1 MSLTRLLLQILLAT
15 KGGGAR
21 DWELSTVVRVAYGL
35 GDTTQEPRSTTA
47 TTNDTNSTTAFS
59 LDYLAHLRHLD
70 LEWTA
75 AGDHFTRPNIKIQ
88 GDLDMYILGD
98 EYGKLIDFD
107 QFLDAWMDN
116 YLSRDIRIW
125 CLWTILRREVTW
137 AIAGPILEQL
147 RSLVIPVSDIRRY
160 HGSID
165 RFRNLEEVRFSLD
178 EPLDYGEEYSMDLTA
193 EFVKTTQQ
201 RKAESL
207 AAIVMFVKDHV
218 RLFPARLQFVTCTNG
233 ALYNFEPQ
241 ECPKETLVEISQ
253 LLPTLPRPLYLD
265 EHNWS
270 RFIVAPL
277 RIDLG
282 AVERVVFPEDTHT
295 WWYRTVCE
303 NREFLRRCRS
313 LRKLKMVTL
322 GPGTFRWAVQEKQ
335 DMDRFDNRAAPDVAS
350 TTLLS
355 SSTNEHLPQKKD
367 DKQRVGHGL
376 MPIRSITI
384 SEDSLPFADEIN
396 DIAIGFSQTL
406 ERLSIQASTQTEPFP
421 QLGRVIPVG
430 QGWVNLPVLRKLYL
444 DTANASLVLD
454 RQIWVRCPG
463 LVRLEVVDPTIRYR
477 CQDIIPCLPG
487 HHANL
492 DILSLQGSSAL
503 TFDPA
508 TLDSTPKLTSLYI
521 FTGDMDAPRVFI
533 PPVQELERSYGMQGE
548 YDQEQ
553 DEEGVGEIS
562 FQTGSDGT
570 TNIIVRPRWTWNWD
584 LPVLTCAM
592 FNSEFAY
599 RFQFRMLQ
607 GCPHLETLQLNMTS
621 MDGPHAHTRVLSD
634 ADLFIPPFSS
644 LSSSSTSSSHSI
656 SGNNIQQGE
665 RIASPSLRFLELS
678 GHWVID
684 DMLLG
689 EFLAGTFPNLT
700 TFKKKTFGGISL
712 VGLLKVMREF
722 SLDEGCDDAGGI
734 GGVGGEG
741 GDIGKGKNGE
751 RAGGGRLTLSNLQ
764 MVRIFTPF
772 NLGDVELTNELGVYP
787 YVSYKGQER
796 LNARVCLKPMI
807 LFGGEL
813 FGARD
818 YYYNERLCVV
828 LRDPIR

>member
-1 MSLTRLLLQILLAT
+1 
-15 KGGGAR
+15 
-21 DWELSTVVRVAYGL
+21 
-35 GDTTQEPRSTTA
+35 
-47 TTNDTNSTTAFS
+47 
-59 LDYLAHLRHLD
+59 
-70 LEWTA
+70 
-75 AGDHFTRPNIKIQ
+75 
-88 GDLDMYILGD
+88 MYILGD

-178 EPLDYGEEYSMDLTA
+178 EPLDYEEEYSMDLTA

-277 RIDLG
+277 RIDL
-282 AVERVVFPEDTHT
+282 
-295 WWYRTVCE
+295 
-303 NREFLRRCRS
+303 
-313 LRKLKMVTL
+313 
-322 GPGTFRWAVQEKQ
+322 
-335 DMDRFDNRAAPDVAS
+335 
-350 TTLLS
+350 
-355 SSTNEHLPQKKD
+355 
-367 DKQRVGHGL
+367 
-376 MPIRSITI
+376 
-384 SEDSLPFADEIN
+384 EDSLPFADEIN

-533 PPVQELERSYGMQGE
+533 PPVQELERSYGMQG
-548 YDQEQ
+548 
-553 DEEGVGEIS
+553 
-562 FQTGSDGT
+562 
-570 TNIIVRPRWTWNWD
+570 D
-584 LPVLTCAM
+584 LEC
-592 FNSEFAY
+592 FK
-599 RFQFRMLQ
+599 
-607 GCPHLETLQLNMTS
+607 
-621 MDGPHAHTRVLSD
+621 DAHIWR
-634 ADLFIPPFSS
+634 
-644 LSSSSTSSSHSI
+644 HC
-656 SGNNIQQGE
+656 N
-665 RIASPSLRFLELS
+665 
-678 GHWVID
+678 
-684 DMLLG
+684 
-689 EFLAGTFPNLT
+689 
-700 TFKKKTFGGISL
+700 
-712 VGLLKVMREF
+712 
-722 SLDEGCDDAGGI
+722 
-734 GGVGGEG
+734 
-741 GDIGKGKNGE
+741 
-751 RAGGGRLTLSNLQ
+751 
-764 MVRIFTPF
+764 
-772 NLGDVELTNELGVYP
+772 
-787 YVSYKGQER
+787 
-796 LNARVCLKPMI
+796 
-807 LFGGEL
+807 
-813 FGARD
+813 
-818 YYYNERLCVV
+818 
-828 LRDPIR
+828 